1 MTLKQTGLRV
11 RGLTAEPSYTDAH
24 DPEKQINDNLD
35 EMVHSIT
42 RLKGII
48 SVFYNVLYKSK

>member
-1 MTLKQTGLRV
+1 MALKQTGLRV
-11 RGLTAEPSYTDAH
+11 RGLTAEPSYTHAH

-42 RLKGII
+42 RLKGMNWC
-48 SVFYNVLYKSK
+48 S